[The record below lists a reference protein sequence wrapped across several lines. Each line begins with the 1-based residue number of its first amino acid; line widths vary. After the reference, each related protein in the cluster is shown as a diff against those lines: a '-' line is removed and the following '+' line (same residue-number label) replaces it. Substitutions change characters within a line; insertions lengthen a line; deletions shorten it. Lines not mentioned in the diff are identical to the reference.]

1 MDKKAV
7 RDEIKLNLT
16 GGVLDLELTDEV
28 LDRLI
33 DSALREVQRYID
45 TTKLITIPYDSCI
58 DMTEYKVSSVSR
70 VFRPKGYAIA
80 DSDIENPDQ
89 AAYADPM
96 YLGMWQMM
104 SGYGNLYNI
113 NDWIYNYSAWNTAL
127 QVRNTISTDLIFRF
141 DKSSNKL
148 YINCAFDV
156 PDKITIEYIPQYQ
169 DVSQIT
175 SDFWIDIITRMSTAL
190 AKVAIGRIR
199 TKFTQSN
206 ALWSLDTNILTEGQ
220 EELNNLRE
228 QLRTSTQLTYGI
240 D

>member
-70 VFRPKGYAIA
+70 VFRPKGYVIA